1 MPAFDTPKPI
11 SATVTI
17 EVGTLR
23 IVAGDRTDTVVDVR
37 PSSPSRDAD
46 VRAAERTRVEY
57 SHGKLLVKGPKERS
71 LFGKGSSV
79 DVDIALPAGSE
90 VRATSTMG
98 HITAEGAL
106 GESEFKTSA
115 GDLQIERTA
124 GVRATTGFG
133 DVRIGY
139 ADGAAHAASGS
150 GEIRLGEI
158 RGEVVAKNSNGP
170 VGLGDIEG
178 DVTVKTSNGSVTVDR
193 AAADVSVKTACGSI
207 QVGELVRG
215 TSELETAAGKI
226 DVGIREGTAA
236 WLDVRT
242 GGGVVRQSL
251 EESGTSQAPADATD
265 TLKLRA
271 RSGFG
276 DITVHRA

>member
-11 SATVTI
+11 TATVAF
-17 EVGTLR
+17 EVGALR

-37 PSSPSRDAD
+37 PSSASRDAD

-90 VRATSTMG
+90 VRATVTMG
-98 HITAEGAL
+98 HITAEGGL

-115 GDLQIERTA
+115 GDVRIERVA

-139 ADGAAHAASGS
+139 ADGAAHAATGS
-150 GEIRLGEI
+150 GEIRLGEV
-158 RGEVVAKNSNGP
+158 RGEVVAKNSNGA
-170 VGLGDIEG
+170 VGLGDVGG
-178 DVTVKTSNGSVTVDR
+178 DITAKTSNGSVSVGR

-207 QVGELVRG
+207 EVDELVRG
-215 TSELETAAGKI
+215 TAELETAGGKI
-226 DVGIREGTAA
+226 DVGIREGSAA

-242 GGGVVRQSL
+242 GGGAVRQSL
-251 EESGTSQAPADATD
+251 EEAGTSQAPADAAE
-265 TLKLRA
+265 TLRLRA
-271 RSGFG
+271 RTGFG
-276 DITVHRA
+276 DITVRRA